1 MSHIEHVREGG
12 SEGLELVIWLVARR
26 AMADVALRSAAEIR
40 VSLFSCAGVQRKP
53 RSRRWKQKFSR
64 G

>member
-40 VSLFSCAGVQRKP
+40 VSLFSCGI
-53 RSRRWKQKFSR
+53 SCS
-64 G
+64 